1 VNNLES
7 VCYATQGKVNL
18 SKNKKNRKMKKVYRW
33 AIVHFIGIMGAVA
46 TATGVWSAYLS
57 QNNDWFILAI
67 FGALVTWFYL
77 EVVAPNNK

>member
-1 VNNLES
+1 MKTNEKLA
-7 VCYATQGKVNL
+7 YATKGSFDFNK
-18 SKNKKNRKMKKVYRW
+18 SKSNRKMKKVYRW
-33 AIVHFIGIMGAVA
+33 AVVHFIGIMGAIA

-57 QNNDWFILAI
+57 MNNDWFILAI